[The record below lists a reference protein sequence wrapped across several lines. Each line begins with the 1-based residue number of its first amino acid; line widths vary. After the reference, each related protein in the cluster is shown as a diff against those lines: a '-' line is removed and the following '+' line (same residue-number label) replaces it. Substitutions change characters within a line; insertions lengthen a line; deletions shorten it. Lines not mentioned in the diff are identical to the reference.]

1 MLSLH
6 LFRFFQAVAP
16 NDGDVPLRT

>member
-16 NDGDVPLRT
+16 NDADVPLRT